1 MQIQTYE
8 DLLAC
13 LDAALAFC
21 QTLGLAQGSVPG
33 RFGDYRRRIGRL
45 IGFIAAERNGQ
56 GEDEDRRE
64 LRDYELEYVMALT
77 ESMQFVD
84 IVPYLQ
90 AGGAELRRSK
100 VRDVLGGPP
109 SPHDETR
116 VANHARNTL
125 FEIVVA
131 SKFWRA
137 GQHPNLGKEADVEVN
152 FGSSEYLIECKRPFS
167 PARVESLIEEASGQ
181 LRTRLAERKD
191 GARGLIA
198 LSYSKLSEGPGFTE
212 VQDKQEVVTRLREE
226 LRVES
231 ERITPVW
238 GPMDEDVVAG
248 VMLHLIKPFK
258 LRGPRLYVTAQE
270 LFVVARQGS
279 RYSPDLRRITTVL
292 KEANRR

>member
-8 DLLAC
+8 DLLAR
-13 LDAALAFC
+13 LDTALAFC
-21 QTLGLAQGSVPG
+21 ETLGLAQGSVPG
-33 RFGDYRRRIGRL
+33 RFGDYRRRIERL
-45 IGFIAAERNGQ
+45 IGFITAERNGQ
-56 GEDEDRRE
+56 GKEEDRQE

-109 SPHDETR
+109 SPHDETP

-125 FEIVVA
+125 FEIAVA

-137 GQHPNLGKEADVEVN
+137 GQRPNLGKVADVEVN
-152 FGSSEYLIECKRPFS
+152 FDGSEYLIECKRPFS
-167 PARVESLIEEASGQ
+167 PTRVESLIEEASGQ
-181 LRTRLAERKD
+181 LRTGLAERKD

-198 LSYSKLSEGPGFTE
+198 LSYSKLRGGPGFTE
-212 VQDKQEVVTRLREE
+212 VQDEQEGIACLREE

-231 ERITPVW
+231 ERIKQVW
-238 GPMDEDVVAG
+238 GPMDEDMVAG
-248 VMLHLIKPFK
+248 VMLHLIEPFK

-270 LFVVARQGS
+270 LLMVARQGS
-279 RYSPDLRRITTVL
+279 RYSPDLRRMTRVL
-292 KEANRR
+292 QEANRR